1 MVNTEKKGTKRLISN
16 SVKSKNQTLSTK
28 VDAKERLSLSEGVNY
43 LNELGFKISK
53 SKVYDLTM
61 RKQIPFYRFGGK
73 TILFKKDEL
82 ESWAESQCIPSNLV
96 ESEIKSGRP

>member
-1 MVNTEKKGTKRLISN
+1 MVKTAKKGTKELIKD
-16 SVKSKNQTLSTK
+16 SVNPENQTLSTK
-28 VDAKERLSLSEGVNY
+28 MDAKKRLSLSEGVSY

-61 RKQIPFYRFGGK
+61 RKQIPFYRFGCK

-82 ESWAESQCIPSNLV
+82 ESWAESQCTSSNSV
-96 ESEIKSGRP
+96 EL